1 MTFETILAFNLA
13 LLAALIV
20 PGPAMLFALRTALVQ
35 GRMAGILTGAGL
47 GLMAAIWTALALLG
61 LNSLFALVP
70 WAYVVLKT
78 AGALYLLW
86 VAYATW
92 RDARRPLPDSQRSAK
107 RAFLDG
113 MLINL
118 ANPKSVLFA
127 AAVLVVIFPQSLTV
141 TEKAL
146 IILNHFL
153 VELIAYGGFAIAL
166 STGPVSA
173 GYLRLKP
180 VFDKIAATILGGL
193 GLRLL
198 LEPNR

>member
-1 MTFETILAFNLA
+1 MTFETVLAFNIA

-20 PGPAMLFALRTALVQ
+20 PGPAMLFALRTALVE
-35 GRMAGILTGAGL
+35 GRGAGLLTGAGL

-61 LNSLFALVP
+61 LNGLFAVVP
-70 WAYVVLKT
+70 WAYLALKT
-78 AGALYLLW
+78 AGAAYLLW
-86 VAYATW
+86 VAYGTW
-92 RDARRPLPDSQRSAK
+92 RAARRPLPASQRSAK

-113 MLINL
+113 VLINL

-127 AAVLVVIFPQSLTV
+127 AAVLVVIFPQTLSL

-146 IILNHFL
+146 IVLNHFV
-153 VELIAYGGFAIAL
+153 VELVAYGLFAIAL

-173 GYLRLKP
+173 RYLRLKP
-180 VFDKIAATILGGL
+180 VLDRVAATILGAL

-198 LEPNR
+198 LEPGR